1 MAALLR
7 VNAGCR
13 GGVLPPSLGE
23 AGLRIYEYD
32 EREIDELL
40 PFRNAIFGH
49 VSRDHWFAMNNT
61 GVVAREGDEVVG
73 FIPLQYREQ
82 KLNARVNIPV
92 LYENAVGVAEGR
104 RGQGIGTAMIDEAAQ
119 FMSDR
124 VDALMVVRGGERT
137 DGYRFYR
144 KSGHSDL
151 MYGCWYY
158 LEPEVEWPAV
168 DERGLSVIERERW
181 LALEPQ
187 LLALHER
194 HYGRFGGGRRREPG
208 YWRMILDSHV
218 YAEHKWWLVVAT
230 TDAGQLAGYLVAAQ
244 GYWSSATAVCV
255 NEVVG
260 KDEATVERLVRFAR
274 WFTAGDGGAAPAG
287 ESAAGEGQF
296 LVPLVSLANPVRP
309 LLRRMGFAE
318 GESTSHVMARL
329 LRPDRIFARLAKG
342 SGLADTVALTVATPH
357 RVLEVNDPPEP
368 RHRVRLETKEG
379 MLARLFCC
387 RLDLDAALDME
398 LVRWRDPDPGLRR
411 ELCQVFAPCAWVQWY
426 TDYV

>member
-1 MAALLR
+1 M
-7 VNAGCR
+7 
-13 GGVLPPSLGE
+13 
-23 AGLRIYEYD
+23 RIYEYD

-61 GVVAREGDEVVG
+61 GVVAREGDELVG
-73 FIPLQYREQ
+73 FIPLQYRQQ
-82 KLNARVNIPV
+82 KLNARVSIPV
-92 LYENAVGVAEGR
+92 VYENAVGVAAGR
-104 RGQGIGTAMIDEAAQ
+104 RGQGIGKAMMDEAAQ

-158 LEPEVEWPAV
+158 LEPEVEWPTA
-168 DERGLSVIERERW
+168 DERGLAVIDRKRW

-194 HYGRFGGGRRREPG
+194 RYGRFGGGRRREPG
-208 YWRMILDSHV
+208 YWPMILDSHV
-218 YAEHKWWLVVAT
+218 YTEHKWWLVTAT
-230 TDAGQLAGYLVAAQ
+230 TDAGQLAGYLVVAQ
-244 GYWSSATAVCV
+244 GNWSSATAVFVC
-255 NEVVG
+255 EVVG
-260 KDEATVERLVRFAR
+260 EDEATVERLVRFAR
-274 WFTAGDGGAAPAG
+274 RFAPDVQEADAGP
-287 ESAAGEGQF
+287 QF
-296 LVPLVSLANPVRP
+296 IAPLVSLANPVRP

-329 LRPDRIFARLAKG
+329 LRPDRIFARLAEG
-342 SGLADTVALTVATPH
+342 SGLTDAVALTVATPH
-357 RVLEVNDPPEP
+357 RVLEVSDPPAP
-368 RHRVRLETKEG
+368 RHKVRLETKEA

-387 RLDLDAALDME
+387 RLDLDAALDVE

-411 ELCQVFAPCAWVQWY
+411 ELCQVFAPCEWVQWY